1 MAKIYTPS
9 KGYTGFIA
17 GVSFI
22 NGMGETKD
30 RWLIQWFKN
39 KGYKVVE
46 EALNLED
53 LKVSELRELAK
64 EKDIEGYYEMKK
76 DELIQALRGE

>member
-1 MAKIYTPS
+1 MAKIYAPNERYAGVT
-9 KGYTGFIA
+9 A
-17 GVSFI
+17 GVSFS
-22 NGMGETKD
+22 NGVGVTEDK
-30 RWLIQWFKN
+30 WLIQWFKN

-76 DELIQALRGE
+76 DELIQALEG

>member
-1 MAKIYTPS
+1 MNKYTNGERIIYATE
-9 KGYTGFIA
+9 KAFNVIYRRQGFK
-17 GVSFI
+17 
-22 NGMGETKD
+22 ELKED
-30 RWLIQWFKN
+30 K
-39 KGYKVVE
+39 
-46 EALNLED
+46 LED

>member
-1 MAKIYTPS
+1 MTKIYAPNER
-9 KGYTGFIA
+9 YTGKIA
-17 GVSFI
+17 GVSFV
-22 NGMGETKD
+22 NGEGETEDK
-30 RWLIQWFKN
+30 WLIQWFKN

-64 EKDIEGYYEMKK
+64 EKEIEGYYDMKK
-76 DELIQALRGE
+76 DELIEALEG